1 MRVLQAIAGAEAGG
15 AEEFFVRLA
24 LALHRI
30 GLEQRVIIRRHSR
43 RAAQLAA
50 GGLMPLELPFGGIFD
65 FRTRGAFKRE
75 IAAFRPDVVLTW
87 MSRATRKC
95 PKGPFVHVGRL
106 GGYYNLKYYK
116 SCGHLIGNTADIV
129 AYCTA
134 HGWPSDR
141 VHHLP
146 NFVDAAPA
154 RPILR
159 ATFDTPDGIPLL
171 LAAGRFHRNKAFDV
185 AIRALAK
192 LPDAFLWLAGE
203 GELEGA
209 LKSLADEQGVAR
221 RIRFLGWRNDMPALL
236 AAADV
241 LVCPS
246 RSEPLGNVV
255 IEGWAHGTPVVAAA
269 AAGPKTL
276 INEGVSGLLTPIDD
290 ADALADALRHV
301 LTDKSLA
308 ARLTAGGR
316 AAYEASF
323 TEAAVVR
330 RYLDFFAKVAG

>member
-24 LALHRI
+24 LALNRA
-30 GLEQRVIIRRHSR
+30 GLDQRVVIRRNSR

-50 GGLMPLELPFGGIFD
+50 GGLTPVELPFGGFFD
-65 FRTRGAFKRE
+65 FRTRSALKRE
-75 IAAFRPDVVLTW
+75 IANFRPDVVLTW
-87 MSRATRKC
+87 MSRATSKC

-106 GGYYNLKYYK
+106 GGYYNLRYYK

-129 AYCTA
+129 AYCTTQ
-134 HGWPSDR
+134 GWPAER
-141 VHHLP
+141 VHYLP

-154 RPILR
+154 PPTPR
-159 ATFDTPDGIPLL
+159 AMFDTPEAAPLL
-171 LAAGRFHRNKAFDV
+171 FAAGRFHSNKAFDV

-192 LPDAFLWLAGE
+192 VPDAYLWLAGE

-209 LKSLADEQGVAR
+209 LKSLADAQGVTHR
-221 RIRFLGWRNDMPALL
+221 VKFLGWRNDVPALL

-246 RSEPLGNVV
+246 RIEPLGNVV
-255 IEGWAHGTPVVAAA
+255 IEAWAHAKPVVAAA
-269 AAGPKTL
+269 AIGPKTL
-276 INEGVSGLLTPIDD
+276 IKEGVSGLLVPIDD
-290 ADALADALRHV
+290 PDALADAIHH
-301 LTDKSLA
+301 TINDKALA
-308 ARLTAGGR
+308 QHLIAGGR
-316 AAYEASF
+316 AAYQASF

-330 RYLDFFAKVAG
+330 SYLDFFAEVVR